1 MIWLFIIV
9 PVVILLGIVI
19 FMDKKNKG
27 LGSAPDVNKGNH
39 SIETE
44 TTRNQFYHSNGGS
57 DGGSNS

>member
-27 LGSAPDVNKGNH
+27 VGNAPDVNKGNH
-39 SIETE
+39 GIETE
-44 TTRNQFYHSNGGS
+44 TTRFQHYNDNNGG
-57 DGGSNS
+57 N

>member
-1 MIWLFIIV
+1 MIWLFIII

-19 FMDKKNKG
+19 YMDKKNKG

-44 TTRNQFYHSNGGS
+44 TTRFQHYNDNSGG
-57 DGGSNS
+57 N